1 MPQAPADPAPERPD
15 ASSKEASEFDAA
27 IDWLLERSA
36 GRKQ

>member
-1 MPQAPADPAPERPD
+1 VAQAPEDPAPEPAAAPKR
-15 ASSKEASEFDAA
+15 EATEFDAA